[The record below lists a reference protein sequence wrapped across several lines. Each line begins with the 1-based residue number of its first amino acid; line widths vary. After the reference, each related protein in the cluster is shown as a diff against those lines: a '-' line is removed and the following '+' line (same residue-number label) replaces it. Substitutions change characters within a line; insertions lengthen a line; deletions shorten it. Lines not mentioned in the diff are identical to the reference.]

1 MEGKFRVL
9 IVDDDPNILRT
20 MRAIARHHRML
31 ETEVIE
37 EPILAGDK
45 IRQNPPYHI
54 ILTDLVM
61 PGMTGVDL
69 LKLAKAKS
77 PDTKVILV
85 AGFGDQQLLM
95 DAIKYGVYDY
105 IHKPFRPEELNL
117 MLNNCTERCLHLREN
132 QQLKNELE
140 TLRQS
145 RQQVAQLATNLR
157 HENDRLRQELQQYQP
172 QLETV
177 PTDINEAIAAAA
189 AKKVGNIQPYDIY
202 RELKE
207 ASNLLENNHISQE
220 EFTEIRKS
228 ILNRAY
234 GTKIATE
241 VGSEG

>member
-9 IVDDDPNILRT
+9 IVDDDPNILST

-31 ETEVIE
+31 ETEVVDK
-37 EPILAGDK
+37 PILAGGR

-85 AGFGDQQLLM
+85 AGFGDQQMLM
-95 DAIKYGVYDY
+95 DAIKFGVYDY

-132 QQLKNELE
+132 AKLRLEVDHLKAG
-140 TLRQS
+140 
-145 RQQVAQLATNLR
+145 RQQATLEITNLR
-157 HENDRLRQELQQYQP
+157 HENERLRQQLHQFQP
-172 QLETV
+172 QSDSE
-177 PTDINEAIAAAA
+177 PTNINEAIAAAA
-189 AKKVGNIQPYDIY
+189 AKKVSNIQPYDIY

-207 ASNLLENNHISQE
+207 VSNLLENNHISQE

-234 GTKIATE
+234 GSKE
-241 VGSEG
+241 VSEVP